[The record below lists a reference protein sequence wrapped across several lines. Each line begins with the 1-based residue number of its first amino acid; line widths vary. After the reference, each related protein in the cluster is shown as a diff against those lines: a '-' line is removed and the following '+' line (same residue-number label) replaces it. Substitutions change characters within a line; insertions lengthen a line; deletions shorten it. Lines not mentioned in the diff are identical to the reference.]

1 MVGEFGSE
9 RPMDIRNDFYRVLY
23 EELAK
28 AKTQGLPAAGVL
40 LPTAGALLNQAFK
53 MNHTDI

>member
-53 MNHTDI
+53 